1 MKRLVFVLIA
11 LSLLLPFQ
19 VYSEPSYGEI
29 SDKNYPSLS
38 VVKWIDQDQ
47 IILGDTIS
55 VTVNITNFSNSYA
68 YNISIQEPTFQSNIM
83 NDSRNHTT
91 YTWFEIGF
99 GGSISYS
106 YDITPSVIGQFTL
119 EPTTISYYDANNTI
133 YKSQSA
139 YLPFEVNTE
148 APPELDSEIW
158 RNILIMVSIF
168 VAIPIALFT
177 ILSYQKR

>member
-1 MKRLVFVLIA
+1 MGRRDSIIKCNGYNPKFKGWGYEDDEF
-11 LSLLLPFQ
+11 PFR
-19 VYSEPSYGEI
+19 I
-29 SDKNYPSLS
+29 SKLGY
-38 VVKWIDQDQ
+38 VV
-47 IILGDTIS
+47 G
-55 VTVNITNFSNSYA
+55 
-68 YNISIQEPTFQSNIM
+68 
-83 NDSRNHTT
+83 RTT
-91 YTWFEIGF
+91 GIKKPCWHLHHFD
-99 GGSISYS
+99 GSGSKKE
-106 YDITPSVIGQFTL
+106 TQP
-119 EPTTISYYDANNTI
+119 YYDENNTI

>member
-1 MKRLVFVLIA
+1 MKRLFLLIA

-68 YNISIQEPTFQSNIM
+68 IIFLSKNQLFN
-83 NDSRNHTT
+83 
-91 YTWFEIGF
+91 
-99 GGSISYS
+99 
-106 YDITPSVIGQFTL
+106 L
-119 EPTTISYYDANNTI
+119 
-133 YKSQSA
+133 
-139 YLPFEVNTE
+139 
-148 APPELDSEIW
+148 
-158 RNILIMVSIF
+158 IL
-168 VAIPIALFT
+168 
-177 ILSYQKR
+177 

>member
-1 MKRLVFVLIA
+1 MCIR
-11 LSLLLPFQ
+11 
-19 VYSEPSYGEI
+19 
-29 SDKNYPSLS
+29 D
-38 VVKWIDQDQ
+38 
-47 IILGDTIS
+47 
-55 VTVNITNFSNSYA
+55 
-68 YNISIQEPTFQSNIM
+68 
-83 NDSRNHTT
+83 R
-91 YTWFEIGF
+91 
-99 GGSISYS
+99 
-106 YDITPSVIGQFTL
+106 FTL
-119 EPTTISYYDANNTI
+119 EPTTISYYDENNTI